1 MLRIKE
7 GAILALFKTK
17 TNFSTVQAKLKI
29 PDHVAI
35 IMDGNGRW
43 AKQRLMP
50 RIAGH
55 KTAMNTVKK
64 IATAASDLGVKV
76 LTLYA
81 FSTENWS
88 RPKDEVNFLMQ
99 LPIDFFNDF
108 VPDLVKN
115 NIRVQIMGDI
125 NGLPKGTQIAVK
137 NAINQTAKGT
147 GMILN
152 FALNYGGQVEIV
164 EAAKTLAQQVASG
177 EIVPND
183 INASLFSRALQT
195 GDLGDLAAPDLMI
208 RTSGELRLSNFMP
221 YQAAYT
227 ELYFTDVLWPDYT
240 ADNLVEAIT
249 SFTSRDRRFG
259 GLNDKY
265 ESET

>member
-1 MLRIKE
+1 MFKKLIKRN
-7 GAILALFKTK
+7 KTK
-17 TNFSTVQAKLKI
+17 ISHNDDLDLHNL
-29 PDHVAI
+29 PEHVAI

-43 AKQRLMP
+43 AKKRKMP
-50 RIAGH
+50 RIKGH
-55 KTAMNTVKK
+55 YEGMQTIKTVTRE
-64 IATAASDLGVKV
+64 ASDLGIKY

-183 INASLFSRALQT
+183 INATLFSRALQT